1 MEKHFYSNI
10 IDLEK
15 LLEALNTLEISWEER
30 EELFQIA
37 HSHIHHT
44 ILDLILSELN
54 EQDKEVF
61 IELLTNDDNS
71 KVWDHLNDKVEN
83 IEQKIIVAAHLIRD
97 ELHKDILE
105 TKNDS

>member
-1 MEKHFYSNI
+1 MEKHFYSHI

-44 ILDLILSELN
+44 IMDMILSELSEN
-54 EQDKEVF
+54 DKEVF
-61 IELLTNDDNS
+61 IDLVSNDDNNS
-71 KVWDHLNDKVEN
+71 VWEHLNQKVEN
-83 IEQKIIVAAHLIRD
+83 IEQKIISAAHAIRD
-97 ELHKDILE
+97 ELHEDILE
-105 TKNDS
+105 TKRGS